1 MNSKEFIQALDE
13 GKTLVSIQDRYV
25 TAKKLS
31 VGIRQVMIDN
41 PTTGVHLVGNYRNWD
56 TTENL
61 VFLSRENDTPYGIP
75 IGFVNAE
82 KWEVNE

>member
-25 TAKKLS
+25 TARK
-31 VGIRQVMIDN
+31 
-41 PTTGVHLVGNYRNWD
+41 LVGDRQMIINNDTVGLHLIGNYSERD
-56 TTENL
+56 TTEDL
-61 VFLSRENDTPYGIP
+61 VFLSKDDGTPYGIAF
-75 IGFVNAE
+75 GFVNTE

>member
-31 VGIRQVMIDN
+31 EGRQVMIDN
-41 PTTGVHLVGNYRNWD
+41 PTTGIHLIGDYSERD
-56 TTENL
+56 STETL
-61 VFLSRENDTPYGIP
+61 VFLSKKNDNPYGIA